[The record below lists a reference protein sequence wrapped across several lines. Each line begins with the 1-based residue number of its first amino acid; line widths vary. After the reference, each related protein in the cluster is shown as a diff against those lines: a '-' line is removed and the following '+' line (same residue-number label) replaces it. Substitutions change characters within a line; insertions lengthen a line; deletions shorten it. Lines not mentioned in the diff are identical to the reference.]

1 MDERC
6 YRQKWGLH
14 IFFGDFCKTKEP
26 IHGLLS
32 KHFYEA
38 CESNYTVQGKY
49 QELQCFE
56 QPNSGYITKS
66 SIRWSQAR
74 ARVGFLLWIPFLQL
88 ETFRRNLNQPLQMAA
103 ISSIITFWYI
113 GEKNWMPH
121 QKETLASLPFFSWKS
136 ENWFDVMS
144 KAVKHIFK
152 TRSLFTRTIF
162 NHVFRVSSFSPF
174 KYKAMRIAQTT
185 EPMEFPERVQRHG
198 FVV

>member
-1 MDERC
+1 MVCWASTFMKPVNQITQFVSGWVARIAMLWTAKFRVYNKIVDSV
-6 YRQKWGLH
+6 K
-14 IFFGDFCKTKEP
+14 
-26 IHGLLS
+26 
-32 KHFYEA
+32 
-38 CESNYTVQGKY
+38 SN
-49 QELQCFE
+49 
-56 QPNSGYITKS
+56 KS
-66 SIRWSQAR
+66 SSWLPSSNSLPTAD
-74 ARVGFLLWIPFLQL
+74 WL

-103 ISSIITFWYI
+103 ISLIITFWYI